1 MTLTM
6 TRITIEELKA
16 LISKTVKEALL
27 ETLRDPDMGLELR
40 PEFESRLRESRAYV
54 EGGGELIPLDEM
66 LHRLDME

>member
-1 MTLTM
+1 M

>member
-6 TRITIEELKA
+6 TRITIDELKA
-16 LISKTVKEALL
+16 MISKTVKETLL

-40 PEFESRLRESRAYV
+40 PEFESRLREARAYV

>member
-6 TRITIEELKA
+6 TRITIDELKA
-16 LISKTVKEALL
+16 MISKTVKETLL

-40 PEFESRLRESRAYV
+40 PEFESRLREARAYV
-54 EGGGELIPLDEM
+54 ESGGELIPLDEM

>member
-54 EGGGELIPLDEM
+54 EGGRELIPLDEM

>member
-1 MTLTM
+1 MTLTV
-6 TRITIEELKA
+6 TQITVEELKV
-16 LISKTVKEALL
+16 LISKTVKETLL

>member
-16 LISKTVKEALL
+16 LISKTVKETLL
-27 ETLRDPDMGLELR
+27 ETLRDPDVGLELR
-40 PEFESRLRESRAYV
+40 PEFESRLRESQDYV

-66 LHRLDME
+66 LHRLDLE

>member
-16 LISKTVKEALL
+16 MISKTVKETLL

>member
-1 MTLTM
+1 M
-6 TRITIEELKA
+6 
-16 LISKTVKEALL
+16 ISKTVKETLL

-54 EGGGELIPLDEM
+54 EDGGELIPLDEM